1 MFNYA
6 TYNGVPIITY
16 GLIGLTASILGLLTM
31 KPDILEPKENGEQT
45 TVSEAIGLDK
55 ISMPEFPSYLPGLNG
70 LPQPFSNEDE
80 AQEVKEDEED
90 QSSVFN
96 PLQQTEPPIGGRKTR
111 KKRIKKKH
119 NMKYKPG
126 DYYIYKM

>member
-80 AQEVKEDEED
+80 EEQDEEE

-111 KKRIKKKH
+111 KKRIKKK
-119 NMKYKPG
+119 
-126 DYYIYKM
+126 